1 MSLDERV
8 YVMDRAGHYKAIL
21 QGIDWS
27 TFCISWTKDS
37 EYQIDFSCY
46 ITDSFGYSLLTN
58 ENIIEFRG
66 QQFVIKTYNPQYAD
80 GYDTIQLSATHI
92 GYECQYIVHMGT
104 KAGAVSMSIQDALH
118 WLFDGN
124 VKGFDWEVRGNFTNR
139 TLTDFGNV
147 DAKSGLSTIKQYW
160 SCEVTF
166 DNKHVIVWSHDKY
179 LHKLNKTIRYQ
190 HDTDQI
196 QLTGDSTSI
205 VNKLYCVG
213 ATGDNNQPK
222 YFQPFWVIDTES
234 INKWG
239 DKTGALYQNDTPT
252 TQQAMEAAARSTMQ
266 LNPTFS
272 IVVTYYGSDTPEFGS
287 QVYLE
292 VLPMDIKEWV
302 EITGYKIYPFDPT
315 QSGEIDLNSLQPNI
329 LTINNSLKNDVSK
342 AVNNAIAAHSFNDV
356 SSGST
361 NQTATINV
369 NTGEL
374 TGKID
379 LTLSSGVVYVD
390 LSMQELVSQR
400 TLGTLDEPYRPK
412 SQRTGNF
419 IISSD
424 KNYIVNYVV
433 QTDGEFNILSI
444 SDLSGTPVSELM
456 SPVNGNFNYLI

>member
-1 MSLDERV
+1 MSLEERV
-8 YVMDRAGHYKAIL
+8 YVMDRQSHYKAIL
-21 QGIDWS
+21 QDIDWD

-37 EYQIDFSCY
+37 QYQVDFTCY
-46 ITDSFGYSLLTN
+46 ITDSMGYSLLTN

-66 QQFVIKTYNPQYAD
+66 QQFVIKTYNPNFAD
-80 GYDTIQLSATHI
+80 GYESIQISATHI
-92 GYECQYIVHMGT
+92 GYECQYIVHMDK

-124 VKGFDWEVRGNFTNR
+124 VKGFTWEVRGNFGNQ

-147 DAKSGLSTIKQYW
+147 NAKDGLSIIKQAW
-160 SCEVTF
+160 NCEVTF

-213 ATGDNNQPK
+213 ATGDNNTPK
-222 YFQPFWVIDTES
+222 YFQPFWIMDNDS
-234 INKWG
+234 ISKWG

-252 TQQAMEAAARSTMQ
+252 TRQAMETVAKSTMQ
-266 LNPTFS
+266 LNPLFS
-272 IVVTYYGSDTPEFGS
+272 VTVTYYGSDAPGFGS

-302 EITGYKIYPFDPT
+302 EITGYKIYPFSPT
-315 QSGEIDLNSLQPNI
+315 QSGEIDLNSLKPNI
-329 LTINNSLKNDVSK
+329 LNINNLLKSSVSK
-342 AVNNAIAAHSFNDV
+342 AINNAIASHSFRDV
-356 SSGST
+356 SNDST
-361 NQTATINV
+361 NQTATINI

-379 LTLSSGVVYVD
+379 LTLSSGEVYVD
-390 LSMQELVSQR
+390 LSMQELVPQR
-400 TLGTLDEPYRPK
+400 TLGTFDESYRPK
-412 SQRTGNF
+412 SQRMGNF
-419 IISSD
+419 IVSSD

-433 QTDGEFNILSI
+433 QTNGEFNILNI
-444 SDLSGTPVSELM
+444 SDLSGTPVSEITNL
-456 SPVNGNFNYLI
+456 VNGNFNYLI